1 MVAKSLSYVEIWV
14 TYRKSGRE
22 NIIQYSTIQYNMMKL
37 SYKNEVKRK
46 KKHHKYQWLQRAE
59 ERDTTDIVQE
69 SHFKKHE

>member
-22 NIIQYSTIQYNMMKL
+22 NIIKYSTIQYNMMKL
-37 SYKNEVKRK
+37 NDKNEAK
-46 KKHHKYQWLQRAE
+46 KTYHKYQWLQRAE
-59 ERDTTDIVQE
+59 ERDMTDIVQE